1 VFAKIRTRSAPGPT
15 RCDTRTRTGGSTSIG
30 THGSSGQR
38 TSVSGR
44 RTGISRAIHRSNT
57 SRCAQHHAD
66 G

>member
-15 RCDTRTRTGGSTSIG
+15 RCGTSACIRTSTGIG